1 MGKKVVA
8 PFLKKKAKEGLSKA
22 ASKAGSKAVE
32 KLSRM
37 AATEKSG
44 DLIRKRLNGVIKRPP
59 KKKSQQDV
67 NALLNN
73 LIAMS

>member
-1 MGKKVVA
+1 MVE
-8 PFLKKKAKEGLSKA
+8 KKAKERLSKA
-22 ASKAGSKAVE
+22 ASKEGSKPVE

-44 DLIRKRLNGVIKRPP
+44 DLIRKRLNGTKRQMSPP

-67 NALLNN
+67 NTLLNN